1 MTLYTQRTGRG
12 CGAANWPPCP
22 IARLATP
29 SAASCLRPL
38 STTSLRSRP
47 AGRCIRAS
55 TSSCP
60 CVRPAT
66 TARRGALSKVACH
79 SPGDRPFRRGCSSS
93 PLTSVLCPGRRPAE
107 PGWTDGLAGPARA
120 THCRPQPAPV
130 WQRWPS
136 RARSGAG
143 GNLLATRALVVRN
156 QLGVAPRTSPFRFC
170 PLQADLAPARHDA
183 GALSFLTAALPI
195 SVYDKSDERLC
206 NISIAEPQCCRE

>member
-60 CVRPAT
+60 CVRPK

-79 SPGDRPFRRGCSSS
+79 STGDRPSRRGCSSS
-93 PLTSVLCPGRRPAE
+93 PLTSVLCPGRRSAE
-107 PGWTDGLAGPARA
+107 QAGRRLAGAARA
-120 THCRPQPAPV
+120 TPCRPPT
-130 WQRWPS
+130 
-136 RARSGAG
+136 RASMATLAVANAGRRGGVPRVG
-143 GNLLATRALVVRN
+143 GNLLATRTL
-156 QLGVAPRTSPFRFC
+156 LIHTSWMGPDPPR
-170 PLQADLAPARHDA
+170 
-183 GALSFLTAALPI
+183 LPDPI
-195 SVYDKSDERLC
+195 QRS
-206 NISIAEPQCCRE
+206 A